1 MNQDTNKRAIP
12 IHNKNTG
19 EVRMSKPVPLHSAR
33 QEEDVEHPET
43 REALIQSMI
52 PEGEAQIGESGA
64 LASNTPMAQKAETNL
79 SLGSQDASNSP
90 KVHSGDNSSELPVK
104 KRSIK
109 ADEIQTFESFIE
121 YAYGRKGK
129 PLKLSPKLEKQI
141 AQSARLDDAA
151 RSRLLQLAKGDLLLA
166 VPRQLLL
173 LSRDIEGFPALHSA
187 LKSFVLDVM
196 CNHAVFRDSAVQ
208 ATLRNLPDGL
218 TPVSALGKVMTVTS
232 LPGEDVEPIK
242 VEDLAILQQ
251 NAAQLFVAWIACSR
265 GFNAEQL
272 SALLFQVVWLPAAQK
287 LLGDNDRLRAL
298 TDISQAAGVGL
309 ACQKFQQRA
318 VDAQAL
324 QAHAQSEA
332 ADLREKLAVTKAQLA
347 QAEVQCDALQ
357 TELKLLHESTA
368 TEIDAL
374 RRQHAVEK
382 MHLQHELEQL
392 RGRLVKRLND
402 SVDMLEVG
410 LSALRK
416 DAPRV
421 PVMVERAEHVVDALR
436 TEIQELKEE

>member
-1 MNQDTNKRAIP
+1 
-12 IHNKNTG
+12 
-19 EVRMSKPVPLHSAR
+19 MSKPVPLHSAR
-33 QEEDVEHPET
+33 QEEAVEYPET
-43 REALIQSMI
+43 RGSLIQSTI
-52 PEGEAQIGESGA
+52 PEGEAQIDESGA
-64 LASNTPMAQKAETNL
+64 LASNTPMVQKAETNRQLPESNL
-79 SLGSQDASNSP
+79 SLGSQDTSNAL
-90 KVHSGDNSSELPVK
+90 KVHNGDGSNESPVK

-196 CNHAVFRDSAVQ
+196 CNHTVFRDLAVQ

-218 TPVSALGKVMTVTS
+218 TPISALGKVMALTS
-232 LPGEDVEPIK
+232 LPDKEIELVK

-251 NAAQLFVAWIACSR
+251 NAAQLFVTWIACSR
-265 GFNAEQL
+265 GFSAEQL
-272 SALLFQVVWLPAAQK
+272 SKLLFQVVWLPAAQK
-287 LLGDNDRLRAL
+287 LLSDNDRLRAL

-309 ACQKFQQRA
+309 ACQKFQHSA
-318 VDAQAL
+318 VEAQAL

-357 TELKLLHESTA
+357 TELKLLRESTA

-382 MHLQHELEQL
+382 MHIQHELEQL
-392 RGRLVKRLND
+392 RGRLVKRLTD